1 MAMDSGGLP
10 EGAAG
15 VPADGDA
22 EVDAESAVMD
32 LLSEKVPL
40 SLIIDLSSPAGP
52 DSEQILDDEG
62 TPDDPWWEPVP

>member
-1 MAMDSGGLP
+1 MATDNGELP
-10 EGAAG
+10 GGAADI
-15 VPADGDA
+15 PADGDA
-22 EVDAESAVMD
+22 DVDAESAVMD

-52 DSEQILDDEG
+52 DSEQIMDDEG